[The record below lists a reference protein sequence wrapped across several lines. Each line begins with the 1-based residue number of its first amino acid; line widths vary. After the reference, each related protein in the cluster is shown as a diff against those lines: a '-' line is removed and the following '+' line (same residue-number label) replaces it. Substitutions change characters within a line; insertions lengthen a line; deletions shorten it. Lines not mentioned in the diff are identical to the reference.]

1 MSSASERAQERRQ
14 AKLDDMQQQIE
25 DGTLTVRRMTAEERA
40 AAAPRARTRPQ
51 APLRLSAHQRAQP

>member
-25 DGTLTVRRMTAEERA
+25 DGTLTVRKMTAEERA
-40 AAAPRARTRPQ
+40 ANPPRPRPEHG
-51 APLRLSAHQRAQP
+51 RGRKRR

>member
-1 MSSASERAQERRQ
+1 MGSASERAQERRQ

-40 AAAPRARTRPQ
+40 ANPPRPRPEHG
-51 APLRLSAHQRAQP
+51 RGRKRHYG

>member
-25 DGTLTVRRMTAEERA
+25 DGTLTVRKMTAEERA
-40 AAAPRARTRPQ
+40 ANPPRPRPEHG
-51 APLRLSAHQRAQP
+51 RGRKRHSG